1 MWGFACRSWPGG
13 DKLAPWWFLA
23 VVFVIQTVAEL
34 FMNPIGLST
43 ATKLAPKKFASQ
55 NMTLWLLAAACGQG
69 LASVTIERTKNLGDV
84 VFYYGLGIVTIV
96 VALVLFAIAPWT
108 QSKME
113 DVDQVCH
120 EDAGVTPESEGH

>member
-1 MWGFACRSWPGG
+1 M
-13 DKLAPWWFLA
+13 
-23 VVFVIQTVAEL
+23 
-34 FMNPIGLST
+34 
-43 ATKLAPKKFASQ
+43 
-55 NMTLWLLAAACGQG
+55 
-69 LASVTIERTKNLGDV
+69 TIERTKDLGDV

-96 VALVLFAIAPWT
+96 VAVVLFAIAPWT